1 MIMDFKTLAKSRYSV
16 RAYQPDP
23 VEAEK
28 LQQILE
34 VVQSAPTAANR
45 QPFRLVI
52 IHTEGREAELRQI
65 YHRSWFTEAP
75 VIICVCAVHKEGWVR
90 SSDGK
95 NFTLVDVAIAMDHLT
110 LAAADLGLGTCWVA
124 NFNPQAARQIL
135 CLPEGVEPV
144 VFTPLGYPADQP
156 EEKERKTLEDLVHYE
171 RW

>member
-1 MIMDFKTLAKSRYSV
+1 MDFKTLAGSRYSV

-45 QPFRLVI
+45 QPIRLVV
-52 IHTEGREAELRQI
+52 IHTEGREDELRQI

-75 VIICVCAVHKEGWVR
+75 LIICVCAVHKEGWVR

-95 NFTLVDVAIAMDHLT
+95 NYTLVDVAIAMDHLT

-124 NFNPQAARQIL
+124 NFNPQSARQIL

-144 VFTPLGYPADQP
+144 IFTPLGYPADQP
-156 EEKERKTLEDLVHYE
+156 EPKERKPLEELVHYE